1 MKNLILMS
9 LFIGIAL
16 SACKNDTAPLR
27 SMAMPQDFT
36 VYWNEDSVAYD
47 NITSF
52 VRQHDKTMF
61 ALFNADCSS
70 CLVGVSLWL
79 QFAKE
84 HPEITPVFA
93 TYTEQTPRSF
103 WIQTYTYYTPPLYV
117 FFDKEFKFFLANKII
132 AEHDTFIVDSAGNV
146 LLEGSI
152 YDKKFEKL
160 YRKLKKQSTLRP
172 CPERGLFVSKKPI
185 K

>member
-1 MKNLILMS
+1 
-9 LFIGIAL
+9 
-16 SACKNDTAPLR
+16 
-27 SMAMPQDFT
+27 MAMPQDFT
-36 VYWNEDSVAYD
+36 VYWDEDSVAYD

-70 CLVGVSLWL
+70 CIVGLSLWL

-103 WIQTYTYYTPPLYV
+103 WIQTYTYYTPPFYV

-152 YDKKFEKL
+152 YDKKFEKQ
-160 YRKLKKQSTLRP
+160 YRKLKKQL
-172 CPERGLFVSKKPI
+172 EKQQH
-185 K
+185 

>member
-1 MKNLILMS
+1 MKSLILITS
-9 LFIGIAL
+9 VICIVL

-36 VYWNEDSVAYD
+36 VYWDEDSVAYD

-70 CLVGVSLWL
+70 CIVGVSLWL

-84 HPEITPVFA
+84 HPEITPVFSV
-93 TYTEQTPRSF
+93 YTEQTPRSF

-117 FFDKEFKFFLANKII
+117 FFDKEFKFFLTNKII

-152 YDKKFEKL
+152 YDKKFEKQ
-160 YRKLKKQSTLRP
+160 YRKLKKQLDKQ
-172 CPERGLFVSKKPI
+172 LH
-185 K
+185 